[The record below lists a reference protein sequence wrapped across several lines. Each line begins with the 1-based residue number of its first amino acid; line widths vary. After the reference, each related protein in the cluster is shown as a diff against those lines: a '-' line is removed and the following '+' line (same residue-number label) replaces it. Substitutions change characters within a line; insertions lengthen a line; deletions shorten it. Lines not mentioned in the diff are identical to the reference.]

1 MEGYKYEER
10 KGEERAGKV
19 TVGSGIGD
27 YGLTV
32 RSIKEMFDQAEAA
45 KRTKT
50 VNIYASF
57 LQIYNEKVFDLL
69 NA

>member
-32 RSIKEMFDQAEAA
+32 RSIKEMFD
-45 KRTKT
+45 
-50 VNIYASF
+50 
-57 LQIYNEKVFDLL
+57 
-69 NA
+69 